1 MFSRCLRRKTISAQ
15 SSTYSFKSIC
25 CNRNTNSCS
34 TDCYSNLGLLFIFQI
49 CSIRGIFSECV
60 SFASLFMLYYNGRKS
75 NTRRF
80 DWPGTVLAVLRTVSL
95 MNLRI
100 PEKMRKWML
109 WRICRP
115 GSAAVMFAGL
125 SSVYGQK
132 QSWNKA
138 LSSAGISPLV
148 KDEEAMGK
156 EGMDRGWD
164 NQQNTAGTGACCTDC
179 NDVFYLFPVSR
190 KMESAS
196 GTEMFSCMLPW
207 SWKYLHGDHLHL
219 LCRCGFFCTEMDD
232 FQLRKRIFH
241 GCHIPSDCLFSV

>member
-1 MFSRCLRRKTISAQ
+1 MIFHHFHDLIFDLCDSSGMSFISGKFRVKEGIHNLYSQAGACNTGTQRQNIGVIMFSRCLRRKTISAQ

-100 PEKMRKWML
+100 PEKMRK
-109 WRICRP
+109 
-115 GSAAVMFAGL
+115 
-125 SSVYGQK
+125 
-132 QSWNKA
+132 
-138 LSSAGISPLV
+138 
-148 KDEEAMGK
+148 
-156 EGMDRGWD
+156 
-164 NQQNTAGTGACCTDC
+164 
-179 NDVFYLFPVSR
+179 
-190 KMESAS
+190 
-196 GTEMFSCMLPW
+196 
-207 SWKYLHGDHLHL
+207 
-219 LCRCGFFCTEMDD
+219 
-232 FQLRKRIFH
+232 
-241 GCHIPSDCLFSV
+241 